1 MYRTRSQIGG
11 LSKLESLVLQLDYTL
26 DTLLS
31 HQFQYQRRIRI
42 TFADV
47 GTSLYAYMRD
57 NVYKQQSYLA
67 YDPFDVRQFCNDDP
81 EIRQGMTRQG
91 PFLLPHLSQM
101 VSLMKLSINHKHLV
115 KI

>member
-1 MYRTRSQIGG
+1 MYRTRLQIGG

-31 HQFQYQRRIRI
+31 HHFQYQRRVRI

-47 GTSLYAYMRD
+47 GVSLYAYMRD

-67 YDPFDVRQFCNDDP
+67 YDPFNVRQFCNDDP

-101 VSLMKLSINHKHLV
+101 VGVNSFPLNH
-115 KI
+115 